1 MRLFKTDST
10 RFTADFN
17 QLLKIVILNSL
28 GFFFM
33 GFFIPIVARFN
44 MFASGIEVSL
54 IMSASVFGRTISGLI
69 TGFITDRTKSKTRL
83 VLIGS
88 FGRAIAYFMMYLAIY
103 INSIFLLGLGN
114 FTLGF
119 MAGVFWVPFNTL
131 IAQKSNIDN
140 RSHAYGKRNAFNAI
154 GQILG
159 SLIGFNLFF
168 IISIFTNNTLLTYNC
183 IILFGI
189 ANIYAGI
196 KFYREIDET
205 IIFSENREESPDIL
219 LSTDKQTLKPI
230 IIIGS
235 IFLMLILFFG
245 SINSSIARPFLNIY
259 IIENIEGDLLL
270 ATYAYL
276 PAGLIATFFA
286 PKLGE
291 YVDKLHPVIGITI
304 TSLSGAFITW
314 LLINSANIL
323 IFSILLLFDMSI
335 AIAAGLIF
343 EGILSKISQEHRG
356 KVFGFGDFFTFLGS
370 VIGPILGGI
379 VWDFVSHQFPFII
392 SIFVELSLI
401 PLYLIIIYFLIP
413 HLTEN
418 KDK

>member
-1 MRLFKTDST
+1 
-10 RFTADFN
+10 
-17 QLLKIVILNSL
+17 
-28 GFFFM
+28 M
-33 GFFIPIVARFN
+33 GFFIPIIARFN

-69 TGFITDRTKSKTRL
+69 SGFITDRTKSKTRL

-88 FGRAIAYFMMYLAIY
+88 FGRAIAYFIMYYAIY
-103 INSIFLLGLGN
+103 INSILLLGLGN
-114 FTLGF
+114 FALGF
-119 MAGVFWVPFNTL
+119 MAGIFWVPVNTL
-131 IAQKSNIDN
+131 IAQKSNIEN

-168 IISIFTNNTLLTYNC
+168 ILSIFTNNTLITYNC

-205 IIFSENREESPDIL
+205 IIFSESSEKITYVHPSNNNK
-219 LSTDKQTLKPI
+219 TTLKPI

-235 IFLMLILFFG
+235 VFLMLILFFG

-304 TSLSGAFITW
+304 TSLSGALITW
-314 LLINSANIL
+314 FLINSANIL

-343 EGILSKISQEHRG
+343 EGILSKISKEHRG

-370 VIGPILGGI
+370 VIGPILGGV
-379 VWDFVSHQFPFII
+379 VWDYVSHQFPFII

-413 HLTEN
+413 HLTE
-418 KDK
+418 KKEK